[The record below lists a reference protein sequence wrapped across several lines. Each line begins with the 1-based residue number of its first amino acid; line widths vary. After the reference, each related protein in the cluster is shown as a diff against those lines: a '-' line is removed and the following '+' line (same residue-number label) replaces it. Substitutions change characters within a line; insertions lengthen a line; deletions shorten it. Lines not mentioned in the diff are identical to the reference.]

1 MRKSTTGRTIQPRSR
16 WSDEYGVLLQKL
28 IAARRAAGLR
38 QEDVAGRIGKTRS
51 YISMIET
58 REREVSLTDLLNWC
72 HALGLRFGDFARDWE
87 QEVEVTR
94 Q

>member
-1 MRKSTTGRTIQPRSR
+1 M
-16 WSDEYGVLLQKL
+16 
-28 IAARRAAGLR
+28 
-38 QEDVAGRIGKTRS
+38 AGRIGKTRS